1 MTPITVRQAVFSDLD
16 KLAQLFDLYRVFQ
29 GKSSDLAA
37 GHAFLRA
44 RFDHGESVVF
54 MAWEGLTPVGFVQLY
69 PSYSSTAMARVFILN
84 DLFVHE
90 RGRRKSV
97 GSKLLA
103 AVEGYARAHGAVRV
117 SLNVALDNLPA
128 QALYKAHGWSQDAQ
142 FLMFHR
148 LPGHR

>member
-16 KLAQLFDLYRVFQ
+16 ALAQLFDRYRVFQ

-44 RFDHGESVVF
+44 RFDHGESVIF
-54 MAWEGLTPVGFVQLY
+54 LAQEGSQALGFAQLY

-90 RGRRKSV
+90 QGRRKGV
-97 GSKLLA
+97 ASKLLT
-103 AVEGYARAHGAVRV
+103 AVEAYAWAHGAVRV
-117 SLNVALDNLPA
+117 SLNVALDNLA
-128 QALYKAHGWSQDAQ
+128 GQALYKAQGWNQDVQ

-148 LPGHR
+148 LP